1 MKSEGAA
8 KIFRPI
14 NHRRKGLGRR
24 QPKPNRTDFKQPL
37 SFNDGVGEVGGSNA
51 TSFTHLFAGGY
62 AAAYYSY
69 LWSEVLDADAF
80 GRFHLEGIFSRE
92 VGQAYL
98 DAILTR
104 GDSDEP
110 EQLFREFMGRDP
122 DLQPLLDRSFG
133 GSPEGG
139 SSTLGGPSA
148 GPKKR
153 FIAGLDEALGSR

>member
-1 MKSEGAA
+1 VTHDLMLYIEGLFEEYTPSSTFAGMH
-8 KIFRPI
+8 P
-14 NHRRKGLGRR
+14 
-24 QPKPNRTDFKQPL
+24 
-37 SFNDGVGEVGGSNA
+37 A

-110 EQLFREFMGRDP
+110 EHLFREFMGRDP

-133 GSPEGG
+133 GPLEGG
-139 SSTLGGPSA
+139 SSTVGGP
-148 GPKKR
+148 
-153 FIAGLDEALGSR
+153 